1 MMNKIMNPSWWMSMF
16 MSTFMTLCF
25 IYLMKLITSKIEI
38 PVVSNIVQS
47 A

>member
-1 MMNKIMNPSWWMSMF
+1 MNKLTSPSWWLSMF

-25 IYLMKLITSKIEI
+25 IYLMKLITAKIDI
-38 PVVSNIVQS
+38 PVISNIVQN

>member
-1 MMNKIMNPSWWMSMF
+1 MNKLTSPSWWISMF

-25 IYLMKLITSKIEI
+25 IYLMKLITAKVEI
-38 PVVSNIVQS
+38 PVVSTIVQN